1 MDAIT
6 PQRLSGMLARSFSS
20 FPSNHAAEGER
31 AQRAQDVRRPRCDHH
46 RCDRPQK
53 ASANSE
59 AQASAKLSYRRS
71 EGTSLFI
78 ETREG
83 DTVELKIVVRQ
94 STSLTATQKQDGEQT
109 STAVDKTSK
118 LGVRVSFEVDGELN
132 EEERAAI
139 DSVLDQI
146 GQLAQQ
152 FFDDDVAGAF
162 DAAAALKIDAS
173 QLASV
178 GLKLSLRE
186 QMTYTSKGL
195 PANVIPLPT
204 ASPAPAAST
213 SSSAAPPAAASTATS
228 AANAAPA
235 ETATEPTPTPA
246 ASAPAAPEQPPS
258 APTAEADAPAQ
269 TPSAREAIRGFL
281 TQLLEKLSAPA
292 PGTVSGASLELSLKL
307 RIFQSVVT
315 QAAATTPA
323 DTTGTATALSPL
335 VPETLDTLAARQKA
349 PLQAV
354 A

>member
-20 FPSNHAAEGER
+20 FPSNRAAEGQC
-31 AQRAQDVRRPRCDHH
+31 AQRGQDVRRPRSDHH

-53 ASANSE
+53 TSANNE
-59 AQASAKLSYRRS
+59 AEASAKLSYRRS

-83 DTVELKIVVRQ
+83 DTVELKIAVRQ

-109 STAVDKTSK
+109 STAVDQTSK

-139 DSVLDQI
+139 DGVLDQI

-152 FFDDDVAGAF
+152 FFGDDVAGAF

-178 GLKLSLRE
+178 GLELSLRE

-195 PANVIPLPT
+195 PANVIPLPA
-204 ASPAPAAST
+204 ASPAPAASP
-213 SSSAAPPAAASTATS
+213 SPSAAPVAAASIATS
-228 AANAAPA
+228 AANTAPA
-235 ETATEPTPTPA
+235 EIATESTPTPA
-246 ASAPAAPEQPPS
+246 ASAPAAPEQAPS
-258 APTAEADAPAQ
+258 AATADADAPTQ
-269 TPSAREAIRGFL
+269 TPSAQEAIRGFL

-292 PGTVSGASLELSLKL
+292 PGTASGASLELSLKL

-315 QAAATTPA
+315 QAAATKAA
-323 DTTGTATALSPL
+323 DTGTAATLSPL
-335 VPETLDTLAARQKA
+335 VPETLDTLAARQEA